1 MISEPLIP
9 DERSLPTGW
18 LQRRGAHLVS
28 EIGVPTK
35 SRRPVRL
42 RWMLAAAA
50 GVLVAAV
57 SAVFVGTG
65 TKGDGIASAATAVL
79 REAAAV
85 AGRQP
90 PPEHPGAGRYLYTKS
105 ETAYL
110 STSVYG
116 EDLAFTVL
124 VPRRRE
130 VWIGEDGGWI
140 RQSSGKPR
148 FLTQRDRENWIAAG
162 RPELREPD
170 FEERLDPAPPLK
182 LPSDPDALYAQLE
195 RRAKGHPEGTHEEMF
210 TLVGDALRE
219 SMATPAQRAAL
230 YEVAARLPGVDLVGS
245 VKDPAGR
252 PGLAVAMPME
262 ADGVRHTLV
271 FDPETAV
278 LLAETEIALENPFG
292 YPEGEIVG
300 YATYLDAKV
309 VEEAP
314 RG

>member
-1 MISEPLIP
+1 
-9 DERSLPTGW
+9 
-18 LQRRGAHLVS
+18 
-28 EIGVPTK
+28 
-35 SRRPVRL
+35 
-42 RWMLAAAA
+42 
-50 GVLVAAV
+50 VAAV

-262 ADGVRHTLV
+262 ADGVRHALV